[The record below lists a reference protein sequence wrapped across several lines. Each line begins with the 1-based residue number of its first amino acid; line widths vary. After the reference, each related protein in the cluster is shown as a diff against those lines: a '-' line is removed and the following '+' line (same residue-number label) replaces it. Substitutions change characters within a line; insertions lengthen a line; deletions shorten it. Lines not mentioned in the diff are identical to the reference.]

1 MPDPVLADA
10 ALFARKADLPVELTG
25 RSAAITRVQ
34 ELVRRAARVDGG
46 ALITAESGA
55 AIDDVAREL
64 HLRSR
69 AASGPFVAVDCDAAD
84 ATSVDRLLFGAGRHG
99 EPSDLEVVTGDS
111 SVAAARGGTLF
122 LKNVTE
128 LRASTQA

>member
-1 MPDPVLADA
+1 MPDPVFADAA
-10 ALFARKADLPVELTG
+10 ALFARKADLPLELTG

-46 ALITAESGA
+46 ALITGETGA

-69 AASGPFVAVDCDAAD
+69 VASGPFVAIECEAAD
-84 ATSVDRLLFGAGRHG
+84 ATSVDRLLFGAGRHA
-99 EPSDLEVVTGDS
+99 EASDLEVVTRDS
-111 SVAAARGGTLF
+111 SVAAARGGTL
-122 LKNVTE
+122 
-128 LRASTQA
+128 